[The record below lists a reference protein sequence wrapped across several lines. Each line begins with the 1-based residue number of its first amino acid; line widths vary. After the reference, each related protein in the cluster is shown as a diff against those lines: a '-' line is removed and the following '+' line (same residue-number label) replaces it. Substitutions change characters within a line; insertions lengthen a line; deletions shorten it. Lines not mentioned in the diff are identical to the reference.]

1 MTLKE
6 TSKFELIE
14 GTGAGAGCFRV
25 IRKKDNLLTLWNT
38 GTEGSEWKDELLSMN
53 DKQFDIYCN
62 ELNFE

>member
-6 TSKFELIE
+6 TSKFELYE
-14 GTGAGAGCFRV
+14 GTGPGAGCYRV
-25 IRKKDNLLTLWNT
+25 IRKKDNALTLWNT
-38 GTEGSEWKDELLSMN
+38 GSEGSEWKDELLSMN